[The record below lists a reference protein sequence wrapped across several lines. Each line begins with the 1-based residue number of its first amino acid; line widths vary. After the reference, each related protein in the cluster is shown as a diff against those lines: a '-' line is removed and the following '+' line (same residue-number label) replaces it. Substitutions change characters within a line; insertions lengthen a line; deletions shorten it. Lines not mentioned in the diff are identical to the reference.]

1 LTPILHRRPSA
12 HSSRDQSLPTVFRCQ
27 LFEQKLLLCLPM
39 LTISQAVGRQVG
51 SISSKMQSLTTI
63 ADGKP
68 PPRLQEEMRTLEHSI
83 TLFLSTL
90 VPINQLDALLPEERH
105 SVVLAYTLAHSA
117 TIYLHRGFA
126 LEDSMSFDQSSRASR
141 ACIAVIKYISERDFA
156 FLEPII
162 GV

>member
-1 LTPILHRRPSA
+1 
-12 HSSRDQSLPTVFRCQ
+12 
-27 LFEQKLLLCLPM
+27 
-39 LTISQAVGRQVG
+39 
-51 SISSKMQSLTTI
+51 
-63 ADGKP
+63 
-68 PPRLQEEMRTLEHSI
+68 MRTLEHSI
-83 TLFLSTL
+83 ALFLSTL
-90 VPINQLDALLPEERH
+90 VPINQLDALLPGERH

-162 GV
+162 GVWFIVSVRYPRSSPISLALLVDCCRYRDQGP